1 MVLGK
6 LPPSP
11 NSNANPKPNPDPD
24 RGQFSG
30 HRFLHGSENCEVY
43 FFIYVYET
51 FLRFVSKK
59 YDIHCWIM
67 GSRPKRKFT
76 TLREQDALLE
86 AFYNE
91 LDEGEMDDDHKP
103 R

>member
-1 MVLGK
+1 M
-6 LPPSP
+6 
-11 NSNANPKPNPDPD
+11 
-24 RGQFSG
+24 
-30 HRFLHGSENCEVY
+30 Y

-91 LDEGEMDDDHKP
+91 LDEGEMDDDHEP

>member
-1 MVLGK
+1 
-6 LPPSP
+6 
-11 NSNANPKPNPDPD
+11 
-24 RGQFSG
+24 
-30 HRFLHGSENCEVY
+30 
-43 FFIYVYET
+43 
-51 FLRFVSKK
+51 
-59 YDIHCWIM
+59 M

-91 LDEGEMDDDHKP
+91 LDEGEMDDDHEP